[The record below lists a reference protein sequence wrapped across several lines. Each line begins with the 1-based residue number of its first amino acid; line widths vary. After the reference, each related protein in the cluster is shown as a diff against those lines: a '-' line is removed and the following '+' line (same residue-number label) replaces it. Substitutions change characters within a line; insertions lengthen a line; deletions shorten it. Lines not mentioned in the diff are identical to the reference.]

1 MNSMRPALED
11 LWKERL
17 RIVRT
22 RYQLAI
28 KESSLLLDEQKSG
41 LVPEPDGSFGYRQ
54 ALEKEKRA
62 LAEYRRVLEIFADLT
77 LHDKLPQ
84 EDAAGES

>member
-1 MNSMRPALED
+1 MNSLRPALED

-22 RYQLAI
+22 RYQLAV
-28 KESSLLLDEQKSG
+28 KESRLLLDEQMSG
-41 LVPEPDGSFGYRQ
+41 LTPEPDGSFAYRQ
-54 ALEKEKRA
+54 ALEKERTA

-77 LHDKLPQ
+77 VHGKLPE
-84 EDAAGES
+84 EDTVEEG

>member
-1 MNSMRPALED
+1 MNSMRRALED

-41 LVPEPDGSFGYRQ
+41 LVPEQMGGS
-54 ALEKEKRA
+54 
-62 LAEYRRVLEIFADLT
+62 LT
-77 LHDKLPQ
+77 SRH
-84 EDAAGES
+84 